1 MEFLVPL
8 MPLFATLPLAVG
20 AAWIVHRILRHR
32 ERTSV
37 GNAQV
42 EELRQEVDALRAG
55 HMELQ
60 ERMDFTE
67 QALAQVRDGQQRSRA
82 LE

>member
-8 MPLFATLPLAVG
+8 MPLFGTLPLAVG

-32 ERTSV
+32 ERSSASKT
-37 GNAQV
+37 QI
-42 EELRQEVDALRAG
+42 EELHQDVEALRAAQQ
-55 HMELQ
+55 ELL
-60 ERMDFTE
+60 ERLDFTE
-67 QALAQVRDGQQRSRA
+67 RVLAQVRDTQQRTRA